1 MPIENMNKKTYT
13 YIAIILGLIFL
24 GLVAYY
30 FLTPKSPNE
39 TGGVVNT
46 FRNFFPFGGDEVP
59 NEDRPI
65 VNEENENQN
74 NSDIDTTKKLR
85 KLSSE
90 PVSGA
95 GVLDVK
101 AGTVVR
107 YIEKATGHIFEVE
120 LFSPRQGR
128 ISNTTIPKVYD
139 AIWGNKNSSLIARYL
154 KDDDHTVD
162 TFSLTVKETST
173 TTENTIAGIAFPG
186 RITDVSVFDTS
197 VFFIE
202 QTQIGS
208 NGYISN
214 WSGGSK
220 KLIWNSAVN
229 ELISQYV
236 NKNTVALTTKPE
248 ENTFGYLY
256 FVNTNNGTY
265 KKVLGDIK
273 GLSTLV
279 NQDGTKVVY
288 TDLANDFVLKFYDS
302 VKKTHSVITPE
313 TFPEKCVWTSKSI
326 VYCAVPKEGLST
338 GSLTMWYKGLNQYTD
353 DVWKYDLTNNVSEI
367 VSDLKNDGGE
377 VVDVIKPLL
386 SQNEQYLVFINKID
400 NSLWSL
406 DLSK

>member
-1 MPIENMNKKTYT
+1 MNKRN
-13 YIAIILGLIFL
+13 YILATILVLVLIGLIVF
-24 GLVAYY
+24 Y
-30 FLTPKSPNE
+30 FTSSQNPTNN
-39 TGGVVNT
+39 GGVVNT
-46 FRNFFPFGGDEVP
+46 FKSFFPFGGDEVI

-65 VNEENENQN
+65 VSDEDNNQDN
-74 NSDIDTTKKLR
+74 TNTDITKKLR

-95 GVLDVK
+95 GTMDVK

-139 AIWGNKNSSLIARYL
+139 AIWGNKNNSLIARYL
-154 KDDDHTVD
+154 KDDDNTID

-173 TTENTIAGIAFPG
+173 TTENTITGIAFPG
-186 RITDVSVFDTS
+186 RVTDVSVFDTS

-202 QTQIGS
+202 QTQNGS

-214 WSGGSK
+214 WSGGNK

-229 ELISQYV
+229 ELLSQYV

-279 NQDGTKVVY
+279 NQDGTKIVY
-288 TDLANDFVLKFYDS
+288 TDLANDFVFKIYDS
-302 VKKTHSVITPE
+302 NKKTSLSVTPE

-326 VYCAVPKEGLST
+326 IYCAVPKESLSA
-338 GSLTMWYKGLNQYTD
+338 GSLTMWYRGINQYTD
-353 DVWKYDLTNNVSEI
+353 DIWKYDLINNVSEI

-377 VVDVIKPLL
+377 MIDVTKPLL

-406 DLSK
+406 DLTK